1 MYRSGSTN
9 RFSDD
14 HFSYYASSP
23 SSKVPTA
30 LRSLSQS
37 QGANELPMYEPL
49 SEASKKEKT
58 RAKFAENA
66 VHLIPLILLLCA
78 FILWVFSNP
87 GKSFFL
93 YIDLKASSIAAEIE
107 GIATEGHLD
116 SDGTG
121 HLPVELGD
129 MDPARLRDAK
139 TIFSQNRS

>member
-1 MYRSGSTN
+1 MYRSSSTN

-14 HFSYYASSP
+14 HFSYYTSSP

-30 LRSLSQS
+30 LRSLSQ
-37 QGANELPMYEPL
+37 GVGELPIHEP
-49 SEASKKEKT
+49 SPEAAKKEKS

-87 GKSFFL
+87 D
-93 YIDLKASSIAAEIE
+93 IDLRGSSIAAEVE
-107 GIATEGHLD
+107 GISSEGHLD

-121 HLPVELGD
+121 HLPADLGD
-129 MDPARLRDAK
+129 MDPSRLTDSK
-139 TIFSQNRS
+139 YIFSQNRS

>member
-1 MYRSGSTN
+1 MYRSSSTN

-14 HFSYYASSP
+14 HFSYYTSSP

-30 LRSLSQS
+30 LRSLSQ
-37 QGANELPMYEPL
+37 GVGELPIHEPS
-49 SEASKKEKT
+49 SEAAKKEKS

-87 GKSFFL
+87 D
-93 YIDLKASSIAAEIE
+93 IDLRGSSIAAEIE
-107 GIATEGHLD
+107 GISSEGHLD

-121 HLPVELGD
+121 HLPADLGD
-129 MDPARLRDAK
+129 MDPARLRDARY
-139 TIFSQNRS
+139 IFSQNRS

>member
-14 HFSYYASSP
+14 HFSYYTSSP

-37 QGANELPMYEPL
+37 QGANELPIYEPL

-87 GKSFFL
+87 D
-93 YIDLKASSIAAEIE
+93 IDLKASSIAAEIE